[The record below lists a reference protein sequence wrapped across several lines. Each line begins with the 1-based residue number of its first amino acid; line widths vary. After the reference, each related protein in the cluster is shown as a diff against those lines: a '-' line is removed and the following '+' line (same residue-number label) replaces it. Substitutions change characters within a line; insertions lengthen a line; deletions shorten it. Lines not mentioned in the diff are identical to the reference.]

1 MDTVIKNNQI
11 DYLHKICKYENEV
24 NRTTIFS
31 STNGSINIIA
41 LKRGQNLSTHL
52 APADAMV
59 QVIEGRLDFK
69 VNEIE
74 QTMEAGQFIMM
85 SKGTPH
91 SLKAVEDTKFVLTLI
106 KP

>member
-1 MDTVIKNNQI
+1 MITEIKNNQI
-11 DYLHKICKYENEV
+11 EFLHKMCKFENEV
-24 NRTTIFS
+24 NRATLFS

-59 QVIEGRLDFK
+59 QVIEGRINFT
-69 VNEIE
+69 VNDVE
-74 QTMEAGQFIMM
+74 QPMEAGQFIMM

-91 SLKAVEDTKFVLTLI
+91 SLKAVEDTKFILTLI